1 MAKVDVAVMLDGDAT
16 GRCTSARIAIAAASP
31 VAVRARAAEAALVGK
46 MLIPETIAAA
56 ASLTAKA
63 AAPRA
68 GSEYKLRV
76 VEALARR
83 LLAEAALALERG
95 GSNA

>member
-1 MAKVDVAVMLDGDAT
+1 
-16 GRCTSARIAIAAASP
+16 
-31 VAVRARAAEAALVGK
+31 VRARAAEAALVGK
-46 MLIPETIAAA
+46 ALTPEAIAAA
-56 ASLTAKA
+56 AALAAKA

-83 LLAEAALALERG
+83 LLAEAALALEQG
-95 GSNA
+95 GPNA